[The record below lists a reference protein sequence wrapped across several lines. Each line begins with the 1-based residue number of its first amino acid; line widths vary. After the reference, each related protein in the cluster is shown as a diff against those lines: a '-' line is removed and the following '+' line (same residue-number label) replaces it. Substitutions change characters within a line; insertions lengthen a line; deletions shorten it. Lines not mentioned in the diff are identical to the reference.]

1 MKKMTKKI
9 VAIVTM
15 MMFIV
20 TMMPFA
26 AFANTNDAD
35 ASQSTIS
42 LDDAVDG
49 VVETEVSDAVAATL
63 EVKDVNGNGDVTNTM
78 TLSDVQVW
86 AVAEKDVD
94 NVSTETS
101 AKMHVAKVLSSV
113 TGTNTNAGAGNTVN
127 DVNDVFTLSGE
138 WGDQSA
144 LKFTFDKVGT
154 YYIFAAQNGEI
165 LTPNGVKVVVTDS
178 TVSAVDTNAAHY
190 TEGVHTDTVNATV
203 GTPVVVKEDDAY
215 PVLNNPKANGIAKTV
230 VKVNFGEFDT
240 ATSGI
245 GKVAAGH
252 KIAITTSDANIVVS
266 KDNATTNYN
275 GQITF
280 NVKLKDEVKNGY
292 IYLTC
297 EDDNFSTAIAVN
309 GTDDATATGIVANNT
324 GVVLADGTKTDDFS
338 LDKQVTFTLTNKKGN
353 VITGANPAGLTEVNA
368 HNKDYITIE
377 QPKTTTAN
385 KLVASDVDFVY
396 ETSAGVYTLTLDLN
410 TKKLVA
416 GDYAITIALDNG
428 ATATAEFTVAKF
440 DQTTAEKVLVLADK
454 STTPETTVADA
465 VYPDQKVDVNLVWVD
480 ANGLQKDVTTNV
492 DYSFVGKE
500 KAFAS
505 RNAKDFTIS
514 DDATLTDKELYGTK
528 VTVYAYDNKSGKL
541 FTKELTVTQKGV
553 AEALTFEGDQ
563 GEVQKNQTVKVT
575 VVDENG
581 NLVKDFNS
589 AVKKTYVKVVDQSNK
604 DANVTASVTDVKN
617 GKATVTVYS
626 DKATTADI
634 QVVAYEANTN
644 KIIAGTHTYTFGAK
658 DPDADKSVVM
668 TIGDK
673 NFVVNNKVVTGD
685 AAPYV
690 KSNRTYV
697 PIRALAESFSAN
709 VDWDN
714 DARTVTVTRGDVKVV
729 MTVGETTYTV
739 NGKEATMD
747 VAPEI
752 TGDRTYVPVRF
763 VAEALGFTVTPFYAA
778 DGTTGSVLFQI

>member
-26 AFANTNDAD
+26 AFADTNGAD

-42 LDDAVDG
+42 FDDAVDG
-49 VVETEVSDAVAATL
+49 VVETEVSDAVAAAL
-63 EVKDVNGNGDVTNTM
+63 EVKDVNGNGDVNNTM
-78 TLSDVQVW
+78 TLSDITVW

-94 NVSTETS
+94 NVTID
-101 AKMHVAKVLSSV
+101 KMHVAKVLDSV
-113 TGTNTNAGAGNTVN
+113 AVNGNAASNGTEAGT
-127 DVNDVFTLSGE
+127 FKLSGE
-138 WGDQSA
+138 NGDQTKLA
-144 LKFTFDKVGT
+144 FKFKKTGT
-154 YYIFAAQNGEI
+154 YYIFAANADT
-165 LTPNGVKVVVTDS
+165 LLAANGVKVVVTDS
-178 TVSAVDTNAAHY
+178 TVSAVDTNAAY
-190 TEGVHTDTVNATV
+190 FTKGVNGSAATL
-203 GTPVVVKEDDAY
+203 VKEDDAY
-215 PVLNNPKANGIAKTV
+215 PVLVNPKANGIAKTV
-230 VKVNFGEFDT
+230 VDVNFGELNAAGD
-240 ATSGI
+240 AI
-245 GKVAAGH
+245 DKVATGH
-252 KIAITTSDANIVVS
+252 KIAISTSDANIVVS
-266 KDNATTNYN
+266 KDEATTNYN
-275 GQITF
+275 GKITF

-309 GTDDATATGIVANNT
+309 GTADVTATGIVANNT
-324 GVVLADGTKTDDFS
+324 GVVLADGKQTADFS
-338 LDKQVTFTLTNKKGN
+338 LEKQVTFTLTNEKGD
-353 VITGANPAGLTEVNA
+353 VITATPAGMNEVNA

-377 QPKTTTAN
+377 QPKTATAN
-385 KLVASDVDFVY
+385 KLVASDVDFIT
-396 ETSAGVYTLTLDLN
+396 TSTAGVYTLTLDLN

-454 STTPETTVADA
+454 STTSETTVADA

-492 DYSFVGKE
+492 DYSFVGK
-500 KAFAS
+500 AIVS
-505 RNAKDFTIS
+505 RNAKDFTIN
-514 DDATLTDKELYGTK
+514 DDVTLTDKELYGTK

-589 AVKKTYVKVVDQSNK
+589 AAKKTYVKVVDQSNK

-626 DKATTADI
+626 DKATTADL
-634 QVVAYEANTN
+634 QVVAYKANTN

-690 KSNRTYV
+690 KSDRTYV
-697 PIRALAESFSAN
+697 PIRALAESFSAD

-714 DARTVTVTRGDVKVV
+714 DARTVTITRGDAKVV
-729 MTVGETTYTV
+729 MTVDKTTYTV

-752 TGDRTYVPVRF
+752 TGERTYVPVRF

>member
-26 AFANTNDAD
+26 AFADTNGAD

-42 LDDAVDG
+42 FDDAVDG
-49 VVETEVSDAVAATL
+49 VVETEVSDAVAAAL
-63 EVKDVNGNGDVTNTM
+63 EVKDVNGNGDVNNTM
-78 TLSDVQVW
+78 TLSEITVW

-94 NVSTETS
+94 NVTVKDKHAANVLREVTVGSNPAANGTE
-101 AKMHVAKVLSSV
+101 A
-113 TGTNTNAGAGNTVN
+113 GTFKLAGEN
-127 DVNDVFTLSGE
+127 D
-138 WGDQSA
+138 DQTKLA
-144 LKFTFDKVGT
+144 FKFKKTGT
-154 YYIFAAQNGEI
+154 YYIFAANADT
-165 LTPNGVKVVVTDS
+165 LLAANGVKVVVTDS
-178 TVSAVDTNAAHY
+178 TVSAVDINAAY
-190 TEGVHTDTVNATV
+190 FTKGVNNNSETL
-203 GTPVVVKEDDAY
+203 VKEDDTY
-215 PVLNNPKANGIAKTV
+215 PVLDNPKANGIAKTV
-230 VKVNFGEFDT
+230 VDVNFGELND
-240 ATSGI
+240 AGKAI
-245 GKVAAGH
+245 DKVATGH
-252 KIAITTSDANIVVS
+252 KIAISTSDANIVVS
-266 KDNATTNYN
+266 KDEATTNYN
-275 GQITF
+275 GKITF

-309 GTDDATATGIVANNT
+309 GTDDVTATGIVANNT
-324 GVVLADGTKTDDFS
+324 GVVLADGTKTADFS

-353 VITGANPAGLTEVNA
+353 VITGANPAGLTEVKA

-385 KLVASDVDFVY
+385 KLVASDVDFV
-396 ETSAGVYTLTLDLN
+396 ETSTAGVYTLTLDLN
-410 TKKLVA
+410 SKKLVA

-505 RNAKDFTIS
+505 RNAKDFTIN

-589 AVKKTYVKVVDQSNK
+589 ALKKTYVKVVDQSNK

-626 DKATTADI
+626 DKATTADL
-634 QVVAYEANTN
+634 QVVAYKANTN

-658 DPDADKSVVM
+658 DPDADKSAVM